1 MKLLNVIKDLIKL
14 LPEKD
19 IQLGLSFY
27 DKRDFQSLLDLT
39 DSNIT
44 RIKKDPKKYEN
55 IDIRNLIQLKDLL
68 EEYIDFL

>member
-1 MKLLNVIKDLIKL
+1 MKLLNVIKDLVKL

-27 DKRDFQSLLDLT
+27 EKRDFQSLLDLT
-39 DSNIT
+39 DSDII

>member
-1 MKLLNVIKDLIKL
+1 MKLLNVIKDLVKL

-27 DKRDFQSLLDLT
+27 EKRDFQSLLDLT
-39 DSNIT
+39 DSDII

-55 IDIRNLIQLKDLL
+55 VDIRNLIQLKDLL

>member
-1 MKLLNVIKDLIKL
+1 MKLLNVIKDLIQL

-19 IQLGLSFY
+19 VQLGSSFY

-39 DSNIT
+39 DSAIVKV
-44 RIKKDPKKYEN
+44 KKDSKKYED
-55 IDIRNLIQLKDLL
+55 IDIRNLIQLKNLL